1 MLAWSGAACEEG
13 RLSDETEWAIPATA
27 QPKPEECAYDLERAL
42 AAVVAVRAEI
52 PADAF
57 TASILGTERGG
68 NGVVIDRNGLIL
80 TIGYLVTEAE
90 TVWVSALSGA
100 AAPAHVVGYDQAT
113 GFGLI
118 QALGQL
124 GVPPLELGS
133 ADASAVGDPVII
145 AGEGGLPHAL
155 KAAVVS
161 KREFAGYWEYVLDEA
176 IFTSPPHPSWGG
188 AACLGADGRVLGI
201 GSLFV
206 QEARGEGIA
215 SQGNMIVPIDL
226 LKPVLHDLLTLGRV
240 DRPPRPWLGMYT
252 SQADETVF
260 VAGVASGGPAERAGI
275 KAGDFVLE
283 VAGARVSD
291 LADTFRRIWAI
302 GPAGSAIPLM
312 IARDGALQRV
322 TIHSADR
329 NDFLKKPRLH

>member
-1 MLAWSGAACEEG
+1 VSED
-13 RLSDETEWAIPATA
+13 SEWAIPETA
-27 QPKPEECAYDLERAL
+27 QPRADESAFDLERAL
-42 AAVVAVRAEI
+42 TSVVAVRAEI
-52 PADAF
+52 PSDAF
-57 TASILGTERGG
+57 TASILGTERAG
-68 NGVVIDRNGLIL
+68 NGVVIDQSGLIL
-80 TIGYLVTEAE
+80 TIGYLITEADSIWL
-90 TVWVSALSGA
+90 TALNGA
-100 AAPAHVVGYDQAT
+100 AAPAHVVGYDQTT

-118 QALGQL
+118 QALGRL
-124 GVPPLELGS
+124 DAPPMELGT
-133 ADASAVGDPVII
+133 AAATGVGDAVII
-145 AGEGGLPHAL
+145 AGEGGMPHAL

-188 AACLGADGRVLGI
+188 AACIGADGRLQGV

-226 LKPVLHDLLTLGRV
+226 LKPILNDLLTLGRV

-252 SQADETVF
+252 SEAEDTVF

-275 KAGDFVLE
+275 KPGDFVLE
-283 VAGARVSD
+283 VAGARVTD
-291 LADTFRRIWAI
+291 LAATFRRIWAV
-302 GPAGSAIPLM
+302 GPAGSDIPLT
-312 IARDGALQRV
+312 IARDGSLHRV

>member
-1 MLAWSGAACEEG
+1 MV
-13 RLSDETEWAIPATA
+13 SDETEWEIPASA
-27 QPKPEECAYDLERAL
+27 QPRPGEWSFDLERAL

-57 TASILGTERGG
+57 TASILGTERAGS
-68 NGVVIDRNGLIL
+68 GVVLDQNGLIL
-80 TIGYLVTEAE
+80 TIGYLITEAE
-90 TVWVSALSGA
+90 TLWVSAAAGR

-118 QALGQL
+118 QALGRL

-133 ADASAVGDPVII
+133 AEAAKVNDPVII
-145 AGEGGLPHAL
+145 AGEGGPAHAL
-155 KAAVVS
+155 KAQIVS

-188 AACLGADGRVLGI
+188 AACIGADGRVIGI

-226 LKPVLHDLLTLGRV
+226 AKPILSDLLTLGRV
-240 DRPPRPWLGMYT
+240 DRPPRPWLGMYA
-252 SQADETVF
+252 SEAEDTVF
-260 VAGVASGGPAERAGI
+260 VAGVASGGPADKAGI
-275 KAGDFVLE
+275 KPGDFVLE
-283 VAGARVSD
+283 VAGARVTE
-291 LADTFRRIWAI
+291 LAATFRKIWSI
-302 GPAGSAIPLM
+302 GPTGSAIPLT
-312 IARDGALQRV
+312 IARDGNLQRV

>member
-1 MLAWSGAACEEG
+1 LV
-13 RLSDETEWAIPATA
+13 SDETEWEIPKTA
-27 QPKPEECAYDLERAL
+27 QPRPEECAFDLERAL
-42 AAVVAVRAEI
+42 SSVVAVRSEI
-52 PADAF
+52 PKDAF
-57 TASILGTERGG
+57 TASILGTERAG
-68 NGVVIDRNGLIL
+68 NGVIIDDKGLIL

-90 TVWVSALSGA
+90 SIWLTTLHGV

-118 QALGQL
+118 QALGRL
-124 GVPPLELGS
+124 GVPPLELGT
-133 ADASAVGDPVII
+133 ALASAVGDPVIV

-188 AACLGADGRVLGI
+188 AACIGTDGRLQGV

-226 LKPVLHDLLTLGRV
+226 LKPILNDLMRLGRV
-240 DRPPRPWLGMYT
+240 DEPPRPWLGMYT
-252 SQADETVF
+252 SEAEDTVF
-260 VAGVASGGPAERAGI
+260 VAGVASGGPADRAGI
-275 KAGDFVLE
+275 KPGDFVIE
-283 VAGARVSD
+283 VAGVRVTA
-291 LADTFRRIWAI
+291 LAQTFRRVWAV
-302 GPAGSAIPLM
+302 GPAGTEIPLT
-312 IARDGALQRV
+312 IARDGGLQRV

>member
-1 MLAWSGAACEEG
+1 LVDE
-13 RLSDETEWAIPATA
+13 ETEWAIPASA
-27 QPKPEECAYDLERAL
+27 QPRPEECVFDLERAL
-42 AAVVAVRAEI
+42 ASVVAVRTEI

-57 TASILGTERGG
+57 TASILGTERAG
-68 NGVVIDRNGLIL
+68 NGVVIDQSGLIL
-80 TIGYLVTEAE
+80 TIGYLITEAE

-100 AAPAHVVGYDQAT
+100 AAPAHVVGYDQAS

-118 QALGQL
+118 QALGRL
-124 GVPPLELGS
+124 GVPSLELGS
-133 ADASAVGDPVII
+133 AEASGVGDPVII

-155 KAAVVS
+155 KAQVVD

-188 AACLGADGRVLGI
+188 AACIGADGRLQGV

-226 LKPVLHDLLTLGRV
+226 LKPILNDLLTFGRV
-240 DRPPRPWLGMYT
+240 DQPPRPWLGMYT
-252 SQADETVF
+252 SEAEETIF
-260 VAGVASGGPAERAGI
+260 VAGVASGGPAEGAGI

-283 VAGARVSD
+283 VAGTRVTD
-291 LADTFRRIWAI
+291 LAATFRRIWSI
-302 GPAGSAIPLM
+302 GPAGSDIPLT
-312 IARDGALQRV
+312 IARDGNLQRV
-322 TIHSADR
+322 TIRSADR

>member
-1 MLAWSGAACEEG
+1 MSED
-13 RLSDETEWAIPATA
+13 SDWAIPETA
-27 QPKPEECAYDLERAL
+27 QPRADECAFDLERAL
-42 AAVVAVRAEI
+42 ASVVAVRAEI
-52 PADAF
+52 PGDAF
-57 TASILGTERGG
+57 TASILGTERAG
-68 NGVVIDRNGLIL
+68 NGVVIDQSGLIL
-80 TIGYLVTEAE
+80 TIGYLITEADSIWL
-90 TVWVSALSGA
+90 TALNGA
-100 AAPAHVVGYDQAT
+100 AAPAHVVGYDQTT

-118 QALGQL
+118 QALGRL
-124 GVPPLELGS
+124 GAPPMELGT
-133 ADASAVGDPVII
+133 AAATAVGDTVII

-188 AACLGADGRVLGI
+188 AACIGADGRLQGV

-206 QEARGEGIA
+206 QEARGEGVA

-226 LKPVLHDLLTLGRV
+226 LKPILNDLLTLGQA

-252 SQADETVF
+252 SEAEDTVF

-275 KAGDFVLE
+275 KPGDFVLE
-283 VAGARVSD
+283 VAGARVTD
-291 LADTFRRIWAI
+291 LAATFRRIWAV
-302 GPAGSAIPLM
+302 GPAGSDIPLT
-312 IARDGALQRV
+312 IARDGSLHRV

>member
-1 MLAWSGAACEEG
+1 V
-13 RLSDETEWAIPATA
+13 SDETEWAIPAAA
-27 QPKPEECAYDLERAL
+27 QPRPEDWAFDLEQAL
-42 AAVVAVRAEI
+42 GSVVAVRSEI

-57 TASILGTERGG
+57 TASILGTERAG

-80 TIGYLVTEAE
+80 TVGYLITEAE
-90 TVWVSALSGA
+90 TIWVSALTGT

-113 GFGLI
+113 GFGLL
-118 QALGQL
+118 QALGRL
-124 GVPPLELGS
+124 GAPPLELGS
-133 ADASAVGDPVII
+133 AAASAVGDPVII

-155 KAAVVS
+155 RAQVVD

-188 AACLGADGRVLGI
+188 AACIGADGRLQGI

-206 QEARGEGIA
+206 QEARGEGTA

-226 LKPVLHDLLTLGRV
+226 LKPILSDLLTLGRA
-240 DRPPRPWLGMYT
+240 DRPPRPWLGMYA
-252 SQADETVF
+252 SEAEDTVF

-275 KAGDFVLE
+275 KPGDFVLE
-283 VAGARVSD
+283 VAGTRVTE
-291 LADTFRRIWAI
+291 LAATFRRIWSI
-302 GPAGSAIPLM
+302 GPAGSEIPLT
-312 IARDGALQRV
+312 IARDGNLQRI
-322 TIHSADR
+322 TIRSADR

>member
-1 MLAWSGAACEEG
+1 LV
-13 RLSDETEWAIPATA
+13 SDETEWEIPATA
-27 QPKPEECAYDLERAL
+27 RPHPGEWSFDLARAL
-42 AAVVAVRAEI
+42 AAVVAVRTEI

-57 TASILGTERGG
+57 TASILGTERAGS
-68 NGVVIDRNGLIL
+68 GVVIDQNGLIL
-80 TIGYLVTEAE
+80 TIGYLITEAE
-90 TVWVSALSGA
+90 TMWVTAAGGT

-118 QALGQL
+118 QALGRL

-133 ADASAVGDPVII
+133 ADAAEVGAPVII

-155 KAAVVS
+155 KATIVS

-188 AACLGADGRVLGI
+188 AACIGADGRVLGI

-226 LKPVLHDLLTLGRV
+226 VKPILSDLMTLGRV
-240 DRPPRPWLGMYT
+240 DGPPRPWLGMYT
-252 SQADETVF
+252 SEADDTVF
-260 VAGVASGGPAERAGI
+260 VAGVASGGPADKAGI
-275 KAGDFVLE
+275 KPGDFVLE
-283 VAGARVSD
+283 VAGARVTE
-291 LADTFRRIWAI
+291 LAATFRRIWSI
-302 GPAGSAIPLM
+302 GPAGSDIPLT
-312 IARDGALQRV
+312 IARDGNLQRV